1 MTCRFSSCS
10 RFFVASDYHRV
21 LFLALSF
28 SSTFGFLS
36 IFFLRAVFCCFFALF
51 YCLRFVRFISIYS
64 SGFLLFFVSFY
75 LCVFVI
81 VALIPLLLSHTI
93 PLIPRFFPSIFSF
106 LTFFSSCLTFLVIF
120 LVFFL
125 HLLSQISFY
134 FSTVAATDFIHLR
147 LLCCTT
153 FFIIVSY
160 CEVFFSFFIG

>member
-1 MTCRFSSCS
+1 MTCRFSSCC
-10 RFFVASDYHRV
+10 
-21 LFLALSF
+21 LSF
-28 SSTFGFLS
+28 SLFRCFRLSSSAVFSTHFLFYFWFPVYFLS
-36 IFFLRAVFCCFFALF
+36 SGSLLLFLCFVLLSSFCTIYFRLFFRIFALF
-51 YCLRFVRFISIYS
+51 R
-64 SGFLLFFVSFY
+64 FLLFV
-75 LCVFVI
+75 C